1 MEEVKHTKC
10 SGCKCWRADDLF
22 LNRKG
27 RRLNTCVKCR
37 ERFSCDK
44 CDYKCKF
51 KCYLNKH
58 KKQVHDKI
66 KDFECDKCDYK
77 CSTSSDLNVH
87 IRHVHSKIK
96 DYECPDCEYKFSTNS
111 DLQRHIK
118 AVHDKIQDFE
128 CPDCEYKCS
137 TSSDLQKHI
146 KQVQDKIRDFEC
158 PDCDYKFS
166 TNGDLQRHIKR
177 VHDKIK
183 DFECDKCEYKCS
195 SNGDLQKHIKQV
207 HDRIRDF
214 ECPDC
219 DYKFSTNGSLQSH
232 ISTCT
237 GEMKCSS
244 GEYRVMQ
251 VLDNMR
257 IEYQHNTSH
266 EVKSTSW
273 LRWDFMI
280 DYKNTKL
287 FIEYNGLQHYEPVR
301 FGGISDER
309 ATENFR
315 KQQIHDQIK
324 TDYCTENDYPLLWIS
339 HKDNVEDSVR
349 KFIVDNTNWDG
360 DLIDGTNWGE

>member
-10 SGCKCWRADDLF
+10 SGCKCWREDALF

-58 KKQVHDKI
+58 IREVHDKI
-66 KDFECDKCDYK
+66 KDFECDKCDAKY
-77 CSTSSDLNVH
+77 
-87 IRHVHSKIK
+87 
-96 DYECPDCEYKFSTNS
+96 STNGH
-111 DLQRHIK
+111 LQAHIK
-118 AVHDKIQDFE
+118 QVHDKIKDFE

-137 TSSDLQKHI
+137 TNNHLLQHVKMVHDKIKDFECPDCGYKFTLNGCLQKHIKRIHDKIKDFECPDCDYKCSTNGDLQKHI
-146 KQVQDKIRDFEC
+146 KQVHDKIRDFEC

-166 TNGDLQRHIKR
+166 TNGDLQRHI
-177 VHDKIK
+177 
-183 DFECDKCEYKCS
+183 
-195 SNGDLQKHIKQV
+195 
-207 HDRIRDF
+207 
-214 ECPDC
+214 
-219 DYKFSTNGSLQSH
+219 
-232 ISTCT
+232 STCT

-251 VLDNMR
+251 VLENMR

-266 EVKSTSW
+266 EVKSTN
-273 LRWDFMI
+273 LLQWDFMI

-287 FIEYNGLQHYEPVR
+287 FIEYNGKQHYEPVN
-301 FGGISDER
+301 FGGISMER

-349 KFIVDNTNWDG
+349 KFIIDNTNWDG
-360 DLIDGTNWGE
+360 DMIDGTNWGE

>member
-51 KCYLNKH
+51 KSQLQVHIRHVHLKIKDFPCNKCEYKCSDNSH
-58 KKQVHDKI
+58 LQKHIRHVHLKIKDFACDKCEYKCSHNSHLQAHIKQVHDKI
-66 KDFECDKCDYK
+66 KDYECPECPYKCSDNGCLHRHIKAVHNKIKDVECDKCDAAF
-77 CSTSSDLNVH
+77 SD
-87 IRHVHSKIK
+87 
-96 DYECPDCEYKFSTNS
+96 NS

-118 AVHDKIQDFE
+118 QVH
-128 CPDCEYKCS
+128 
-137 TSSDLQKHI
+137 
-146 KQVQDKIRDFEC
+146 DKIRDFEC
-158 PDCDYKFS
+158 PDCA
-166 TNGDLQRHIKR
+166 
-177 VHDKIK
+177 
-183 DFECDKCEYKCS
+183 YKCS
-195 SNGDLQKHIKQV
+195 MNGTLQRHIKQV
-207 HDRIRDF
+207 HDKILDF

-219 DYKFSTNGSLQSH
+219 AYKCSDNSDLQRH

-244 GEYRVMQ
+244 GEYRVIQ

-257 IEYQHNTSH
+257 IEYHYNTSH
-266 EVKSTSW
+266 EVKSTN
-273 LRWDFMI
+273 LLQWDFMI

-287 FIEYNGLQHYEPVR
+287 FIEYNGKQHYEPVR
-301 FGGISDER
+301 FGGISMER

-324 TDYCTENDYPLLWIS
+324 TDYCTEKDYPLLWIS

-360 DLIDGTNWGE
+360 DKVDGTNWGE